1 MKTFVLRVL
10 DSGGQKEFT
19 DVVSF
24 VGEDASGSFGI
35 LGGHERLITSLL
47 TGLARFRTASS
58 DWQYVAVPG
67 AILYFDEDVLN
78 VCTRRCLVGD
88 DYERISAALREQI
101 LAEES
106 KMAAMKQNLHR
117 MEEEVFRRLW
127 ELGKEGARQHA

>member
-35 LGGHERLITSLL
+35 LAGHERLITSLL

-67 AILYFDEDVLN
+67 AILYFDEDVLS

-88 DYERISAALREQI
+88 DYECISAALREQI

>member
-35 LGGHERLITSLL
+35 LAGHERLITSLL

-67 AILYFDEDVLN
+67 AILYFDEDVLS

>member
-35 LGGHERLITSLL
+35 LAGHERLITSLL
-47 TGLARFRTASS
+47 TGLARFRTESS
-58 DWQYVAVPG
+58 GWQYVAVPG
-67 AILYFDEDVLN
+67 AILYFDEDELCL
-78 VCTRRCLVGD
+78 CTRRCLVGD

>member
-67 AILYFDEDVLN
+67 AILYFDEDVLS